1 MVEDDCCDEMDNPSC
16 QKIYNAF
23 AERGL
28 DEQSI
33 ADVLNLDE
41 GGQMVKLNELGV
53 TQEKIGEI
61 YGYSRE
67 TVNKKSQDWK
77 RVNGVVK
84 RPKKVS

>member
-1 MVEDDCCDEMDNPSC
+1 MDNPTE
-16 QKIYNAF
+16 QKIHNAF

-33 ADVLNLDE
+33 ADVLKLDE

-61 YGYSRE
+61 YDCSSR
-67 TVNKKSQDWK
+67 TVIRKIKEWK
-77 RVNGVVK
+77 MANGIVK